1 MRVTLEENEEEIQ
14 EKRDKLIDEI
24 KQRAKTNTKLEN
36 LFTIEWEV
44 R

>member
-24 KQRAKTNTKLEN
+24 KQRAKTNTKLEK